1 MTGEKLSLLDRL
13 VELPRRKPWQ
23 RAALDKRDR
32 HMKAKRKH
40 KKRHSENKERSF
52 SDARKAK
59 LQSIARAKQS
69 SERAA
74 FLARARAYWA
84 GLAEEHP

>member
-1 MTGEKLSLLDRL
+1 MSLFDRL
-13 VELPRRKPWQ
+13 VDLPRKTPWQ
-23 RAALDKRDR
+23 RAALEKRDR

-52 SDARKAK
+52 SDARRAKLHALAKAK
-59 LQSIARAKQS
+59 RSKART
-69 SERAA
+69 E

>member
-1 MTGEKLSLLDRL
+1 MAKLTLFDSL
-13 VELPRRKPWQ
+13 VELPRKSVWQ

-40 KKRHSENKERSF
+40 KKRHSENKDRAF
-52 SDARKAK
+52 ADARKAK
-59 LQSIARAKQS
+59 LLALAKARQS

-84 GLAEEHP
+84 GLTDEHP

>member
-1 MTGEKLSLLDRL
+1 MSLFDRL
-13 VELPRRKPWQ
+13 VELPRKTQWQ
-23 RAALDKRDR
+23 RAALEKRDR

-40 KKRHSENKERSF
+40 KKRHSENKERSY
-52 SDARKAK
+52 SEARKAK
-59 LQSIARAKQS
+59 LLALAKSRQS
-69 SERAA
+69 SERAD